1 MRLLGGGLRAQHRDR
16 RGRNLALVNFG
27 EIVESHMEAVE
38 FVRESMEVAVGRR
51 FKTVVTSAAGY
62 PLDKTYY
69 QTVKG
74 MVTPMDI
81 LEPGGTL
88 VIASACSEG
97 FGSPAFKD
105 AQRRLVELGR
115 MRS

>member
-1 MRLLGGGLRAQHRDR
+1 MA
-16 RGRNLALVNFG
+16 
-27 EIVESHMEAVE
+27 AVD
-38 FVRESMEVAVGRR
+38 FVRPESVIPVGRK
-51 FKTVVTSAAGY
+51 FKTILTSAAGY

-69 QTVKG
+69 QTIKG

-97 FGSPAFKD
+97 FGSDEFHVDFGEILDVPLLEHASGT
-105 AQRRLVELGR
+105 R
-115 MRS
+115 